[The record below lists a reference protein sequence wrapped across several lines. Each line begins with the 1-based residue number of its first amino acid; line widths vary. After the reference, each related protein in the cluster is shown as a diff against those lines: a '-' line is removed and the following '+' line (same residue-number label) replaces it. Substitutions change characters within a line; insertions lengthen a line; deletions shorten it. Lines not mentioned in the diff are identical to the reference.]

1 MFHCAT
7 CGFSPQLP
15 LHQAA
20 CHCGHEGAGGEVL
33 VKRHSRWTLRDVV
46 SFFSLTAV
54 GFSGMYL
61 VLARLA

>member
-1 MFHCAT
+1 M
-7 CGFSPQLP
+7 
-15 LHQAA
+15 
-20 CHCGHEGAGGEVL
+20 L